1 MAMAATNWANGRG
14 DGLSTPLTGH
24 LALVTGAGGGVGC
37 AIAKAYAAAG
47 ADLVLLGRDQDKL
60 RSLSTQP
67 EFAERKL
74 KVLSLDLSLQHS
86 VEDLRRALRTREGR
100 LPDLLVNNAGVG
112 QGLARLPVRSVLDVE
127 QALWELMFATNVR
140 GPLLLMQAL
149 LPEMVSKQSG
159 RIINIT
165 SRLAHRPV
173 LGSAPYGPSK
183 AALDQLTRVVAAEF
197 GDAGIRA
204 NLLHPG
210 GPIRTG
216 IFTDNWP
223 IPSNAEVADAAIMG
237 PPAVWLASPAATA
250 INGTTINARTW
261 QGPEEGIQS

>member
-1 MAMAATNWANGRG
+1 MAAANCANGRH
-14 DGLSTPLTGH
+14 DDPSTLLTGH

-47 ADLVLLGRDQDKL
+47 ADLVLLGRDQDKVRAL
-60 RSLSTQP
+60 GGQP
-67 EFAERKL
+67 EFAGRQL

-86 VEDLRRALRTREGR
+86 VEDLRRALRSKEDR
-100 LPDLLVNNAGVG
+100 LPDLLVNNAGIG
-112 QGLARLPVRSVLDVE
+112 QGVARIPVRSVLDVE
-127 QALWELMFATNVR
+127 QTFWELMFATNVQ

-165 SRLAHRPV
+165 SRLAYRAVP
-173 LGSAPYGPSK
+173 GSAPYGPSK

-197 GDAGIRA
+197 ADAGIRA

-210 GPIRTG
+210 GPVRTG

-223 IPSNAEVADAAIMG
+223 IPSGAEVADAAIMG
-237 PPAVWLASPAATA
+237 PPAVWLASPAAA
-250 INGTTINARTW
+250 GINGTTINARTW
-261 QGPEEGIQS
+261 QGPEEGIQT